1 MFKILRIIFCLLAV
15 ACAAV
20 TVFIFIYFQ
29 MWGLIPLV
37 SACIFAALMF
47 ICKNKQE
54 REETKNNPPPA
65 RGDFIT
71 GKPDKDV

>member
-15 ACAAV
+15 ACAAI

-37 SACIFAALMF
+37 AACIFAVLMF
-47 ICKNKQE
+47 ICKNMQE

-65 RGDFIT
+65 QGDFIT